1 MFSFI
6 WLIFVNLRVYLELIK
21 VTHQQKTSQI
31 RKEIND
37 SYKNLKQSL
46 PILKHQNAIGFAI
59 FAVCVGLSL
68 LFGYLWYINI
78 LPGWA
83 LIPLNAFLFG
93 VLHELEHDL
102 IHYMYFKSNKLVHN
116 FMLGWVW
123 LLRPLTLNPWFRR
136 TLHFHHH
143 RFSGTLHDVEER
155 GVTNGEKWSLKRL
168 IFTPDLVIGNLLRVK
183 NLFSDIKREV
193 QNGNLKFET
202 AKKIKLYGVFGLI
215 PLTILSHLVLYLF
228 STEIFLDFLNKYFH
242 VQVHLPEFV
251 QVILQW
257 CNPIIYIV
265 LLPNLLR
272 QFCLH
277 FITSNLHYF
286 GDVEKGNVMEQTQIL
301 NVWWT
306 YPFQVFCF
314 FFGWTHAIHHFVVN
328 ETFYV
333 RHMARKK
340 AHEVMKKHG
349 VRFNDLGTFKRSNRY
364 HEVSK

>member
-1 MFSFI
+1 M
-6 WLIFVNLRVYLELIK
+6 
-21 VTHQQKTSQI
+21 THQQRTSII
-31 RKEIND
+31 RKEINQ
-37 SYKNLKQSL
+37 SYKDLKEKY
-46 PILKHQNAIGFAI
+46 PILKHQNAIGFTI
-59 FAVCVGLSL
+59 FAFAVILSL
-68 LFGYLWYINI
+68 FTGYLWFKGIV
-78 LPGWA
+78 PGWV
-83 LIPLNAFLFG
+83 LIPVNAFLFG
-93 VLHELEHDL
+93 ILHELEHDL
-102 IHYMYFKSNKLVHN
+102 IHFMYFKSNKLVQN

-168 IFTPDLVIGNLLRVK
+168 IFTPDLVIGNLLRVFG
-183 NLFSDIKREV
+183 LFSDIKKEV
-193 QNGNLKFET
+193 KNGNLKFDV
-202 AKKIKLYGVFGLI
+202 ANKIKLYGVFGLI
-215 PLTILSHLVLYLF
+215 PLTIVSHIILYVFF
-228 STEIFLDFLNKYFH
+228 SDIALDFLNSKFNTGL
-242 VQVHLPEFV
+242 VFSESVKN
-251 QVILQW
+251 ILEW
-257 CNPIIYIV
+257 CIPIIYIV

-272 QFCLH
+272 QFSLH

-306 YPFQVFCF
+306 YPFQIFCF

-340 AHEVMKKHG
+340 AHEVMKLNG
-349 VRFNDLGTFKRSNRY
+349 VRFNDLGTFRRANRY
-364 HEVSK
+364 HDTNK